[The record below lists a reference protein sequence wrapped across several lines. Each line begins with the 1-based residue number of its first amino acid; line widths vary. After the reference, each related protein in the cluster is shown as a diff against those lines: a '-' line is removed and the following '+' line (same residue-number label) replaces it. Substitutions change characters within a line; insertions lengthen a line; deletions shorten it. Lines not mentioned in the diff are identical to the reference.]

1 MSAMRLWLRGN
12 TPITVEWR
20 CTRRA
25 GALARL
31 RLVAGSREVVLAFAS
46 RRAIYELAVRLVLLW
61 AEAQEADGRASRR
74 RLP

>member
-1 MSAMRLWLRGN
+1 MRLWLRGT

-31 RLVAGSREVVLAFAS
+31 RLVDGPREVVLAFAS

-61 AEAQEADGRASRR
+61 AEAQEADGRVNPR

>member
-1 MSAMRLWLRGN
+1 MRLWLRGH
-12 TPITVEWR
+12 TPMTVEWHR
-20 CTRRA
+20 TRRA

-31 RLVAGSREVVLAFAS
+31 RLVDGPREVVLAFAS

-61 AEAQEADGRASRR
+61 AEAQEADGRASRH

>member
-25 GALARL
+25 GPLARL
-31 RLVAGSREVVLAFAS
+31 RLVDGPREVVLAFTS
-46 RRAIYELAVRLVLLW
+46 RRAIYELAVRLALLW
-61 AEAQEADGRASRR
+61 AEAQEADGRASRH

>member
-1 MSAMRLWLRGN
+1 MRLWLRGN

-20 CTRRA
+20 CARRA
-25 GALARL
+25 RGQARL
-31 RLVAGSREVVLAFAS
+31 RLVDGPREVVLAFAS

-61 AEAQEADGRASRR
+61 AEAQEADSRVNRR